1 MTKSNTVLQTEN
13 THTKITDLLLENFD
27 YGEIESD
34 TKKKKY
40 SGPASDHTDTGQDNP
55 YWNLSILLRIGG
67 YCANAQRQL
76 GKANERADKLAEQIA
91 NSPSDTLMDALEQ
104 NESAI
109 ANCEAEYL
117 IFRDFFEDTYGS
129 EWMGEEKYKA
139 QLDEAFSPKTLGSGS
154 TSTARAERAETLLL
168 KTRAR
173 QSGRSVDEQGVFEH
187 TMDEFIFDNQGKTLP
202 KGLATIPKTEAQ
214 DILNKLIEDS
224 AKSKK

>member
-139 QLDEAFSPKTLGSGS
+139 QLDEAFSPKTLGSGT